1 MKGEGRRVK
10 GRSNQYR
17 DLLVWQKGMKLV
29 EMVYEKLTEFPKEEL
44 YGLTS
49 QIKRSVISI
58 PSNIAEGKGRK
69 TNKDFMQFLHI
80 ALGSLYEFQTQM
92 ELSKRLN
99 MIENINEIENIS
111 LEIEKM
117 LNALI
122 NSKKEYK

>member
-1 MKGEGRRVK
+1 MKS
-10 GRSNQYR
+10 RSNQYR

-29 EMVYEKLTEFPKEEL
+29 EMVYGKLTEFPKEEL

-69 TNKDFMQFLHI
+69 TNKDFIQFLHI

-92 ELSKRLN
+92 ELAKRLN